1 MRQYIKKSRNIQLI
15 ALILGL
21 LVSGA
26 VLTQDF
32 NSDSEGLATKEN
44 SLESFKKTIK
54 NNKNLIVNSYLLG
67 VSIFKET
74 SD

>member
-1 MRQYIKKSRNIQLI
+1 MKTIKKSKSIQI
-15 ALILGL
+15 VALALGL
-21 LVSGA
+21 LVSGL
-26 VLTQDF
+26 VLAQGF
-32 NSDSEGLATKEN
+32 NSNNKELTEKKG

-74 SD
+74 SDK